1 MQFSFLGFSV
11 KKVMEFE
18 LDVKDLAILRFF
30 QDFMKSGKM
39 NYEEVDGVKY
49 YWISYKNISEEMPF
63 LGLGKRTIMMRMF
76 KLRDLGLL
84 SHYTKKEGGTFS
96 YYTLGV
102 KFNELLYTS
111 ENRSLSNIENE
122 SKNSSRNL
130 NGQFINEIKSNNKG
144 DIIRQASGES
154 NANIIAGVVGE
165 EASKINSIIRQAV
178 SEMHSNNIK
187 GRFGHESSKENSTN
201 VLTTSNEDSNIKE
214 NIISDDLNSQKTN
227 RGERLEGRQSSI
239 EESERSLQV
248 NFEELI
254 KSIEDNTDRH
264 ESKIREEL
272 DYGQAG
278 LVVNNNSINGQETLS
293 EKNTSKTGQAVLDK
307 SINQNQTLGQAESN
321 KSIKEKQT
329 LVQDKLI
336 EINKDSINHKE
347 EDKSILGDRN
357 QNNKDTLSKD
367 MNRGCSSNDTTKTNL
382 LNYLTTKNTNDLKS
396 IKDKLEFILNY
407 LNIKANVNYRITNRR
422 TVGLITARL
431 REGFT
436 PEDFK
441 VVIDKKISE
450 WSGTN
455 FEQYLNPFTLF
466 GDKFELYLNQKVASK
481 KSNANGGVSNSKS
494 EKFYKS
500 DARMLRFHNFTGREV
515 DYDSIEKQLL
525 GWD

>member
-11 KKVMEFE
+11 KKVMELN

-39 NYEEVDGVKY
+39 NYEEVDGVTY

-96 YYTLGV
+96 YYTLGY
-102 KFNELLYTS
+102 KFNDLLYTS
-111 ENRSLSNIENE
+111 ENKSISNAENE
-122 SKNSSRNL
+122 SKNSSRKL
-130 NGQFINEIKSNNKG
+130 NGQFINEIKSNNK
-144 DIIRQASGES
+144 EET
-154 NANIIAGVVGE
+154 VGQVT
-165 EASKINSIIRQAV
+165 SHR
-178 SEMHSNNIK
+178 HSNNIE
-187 GRFGHESSKENSTN
+187 GTFGYESSKAN
-201 VLTTSNEDSNIKE
+201 LIKGATTSNADSNSRDNIVSADQNNTKISKE
-214 NIISDDLNSQKTN
+214 
-227 RGERLEGRQSSI
+227 ERLNGRQSSN
-239 EESERSLQV
+239 EESEKSIQV

-254 KSIEDNTDRH
+254 KSREDNIDRY
-264 ESKIREEL
+264 ESKIGEEL

-278 LVVNNNSINGQETLS
+278 LGVNNNSIDGQAALS
-293 EKNTSKTGQAVLDK
+293 EENISKIGQA
-307 SINQNQTLGQAESN
+307 SRGRCSEFT
-321 KSIKEKQT
+321 
-329 LVQDKLI
+329 I
-336 EINKDSINHKE
+336 EQPSSSKVRQDSINYKE
-347 EDKSILGDRN
+347 EDISISEYPN

-441 VVIDKKISE
+441 VVIDKKVSE
-450 WSGTN
+450 WSSTN

-500 DARMLRFHNFTGREV
+500 DARKLRFHNFTGREV

>member
-11 KKVMEFE
+11 KKVMEFQ

-63 LGLGKRTIMMRMF
+63 LGLGKRTIMMRMLN
-76 KLRDLGLL
+76 LRDLGLL

-96 YYTLGV
+96 YYTLGD
-102 KFNELLYTS
+102 KFNDLLYIS
-111 ENRSLSNIENE
+111 ENRLLSNTENE
-122 SKNSSRNL
+122 SKNSRREISGQAISNINLISGQASSRIDL
-130 NGQFINEIKSNNKG
+130 NNKENSILNNSNNK
-144 DIIRQASGES
+144 ES
-154 NANIIAGVVGE
+154 TISANQNNT
-165 EASKINSIIRQAV
+165 KINKEKRLDYVQ
-178 SEMHSNNIK
+178 HSN
-187 GRFGHESSKENSTN
+187 
-201 VLTTSNEDSNIKE
+201 
-214 NIISDDLNSQKTN
+214 
-227 RGERLEGRQSSI
+227 
-239 EESERSLQV
+239 EESEKSLQV

-254 KSIEDNTDRH
+254 KSKEGNTDRDKSRIT
-264 ESKIREEL
+264 EGM
-272 DYGQAG
+272 DYGQVDLG
-278 LVVNNNSINGQETLS
+278 VNNNSIDGQETLS
-293 EKNTSKTGQAVLDK
+293 EKNISTVGQSSLTEKNILKIGQVASDK
-307 SINQNQTLGQAESN
+307 NIKENQDLGQAEWD
-321 KSIKEKQT
+321 KSSEEKQT
-329 LVQDKLI
+329 LAQDKLI

-347 EDKSILGDRN
+347 EDIIISEYPN
-357 QNNKDTLSKD
+357 QNNEDTLSKN

-407 LNIKANVNYRITNRR
+407 LNIKANVNYRITNRK
-422 TVGLITARL
+422 TVALITARL

-441 VVIDKKISE
+441 VVIDKKVSE
-450 WSGTN
+450 WSGTT

-481 KSNANGGVSNSKS
+481 KNNGNGGVGNSQK

-500 DARMLRFHNFTGREV
+500 DTRKLRFHNFTGREV
-515 DYDSIEKQLL
+515 DYDAIEKQLL
-525 GWD
+525 GWE

>member
-11 KKVMEFE
+11 KKIMEFE

-63 LGLGKRTIMMRMF
+63 LGLGKRTIMMRML
-76 KLRDLGLL
+76 KLRDLGIL

-96 YYTLGV
+96 YYTLGD
-102 KFNELLYTS
+102 KFNDLLYTS
-111 ENRSLSNIENE
+111 ENRSLSNIVNE
-122 SKNSSRNL
+122 SKDSSREISGQSSIKTNST
-130 NGQFINEIKSNNKG
+130 NGQSSSNINSN
-144 DIIRQASGES
+144 DRSEMSRQA
-154 NANIIAGVVGE
+154 N
-165 EASKINSIIRQAV
+165 
-178 SEMHSNNIK
+178 NNIK
-187 GRFGHESSKENSTN
+187 PYIEERVDYVQH
-201 VLTTSNEDSNIKE
+201 SNETSEK
-214 NIISDDLNSQKTN
+214 
-227 RGERLEGRQSSI
+227 SI
-239 EESERSLQV
+239 QV

-254 KSIEDNTDRH
+254 KNREDNIDRH

-272 DYGQAG
+272 DYRQAG
-278 LVVNNNSINGQETLS
+278 LGVNNNSINGQAASSGRCS
-293 EKNTSKTGQAVLDK
+293 ESTIEQSSSSKVNKN
-307 SINQNQTLGQAESN
+307 
-321 KSIKEKQT
+321 
-329 LVQDKLI
+329 
-336 EINKDSINHKE
+336 SINHKE
-347 EDKSILGDRN
+347 EDISIPEYTN
-357 QNNKDTLSKD
+357 QTNKDTLSKD
-367 MNRGCSSNDTTKTNL
+367 MNRGCSSKNTTKTNL
-382 LNYLTTKNTNDLKS
+382 LNYLTTINTNDLKS

-407 LNIKANVNYRITNRR
+407 LNTKANVNYRITNRK

-441 VVIDKKISE
+441 VVIDKKVSE

-481 KSNANGGVSNSKS
+481 KRNANGVVGNSQR

-500 DARMLRFHNFTGREV
+500 DTRKLRFHNFTGREV
-515 DYDSIEKQLL
+515 DYDAIENQLL
-525 GWD
+525 GWE

>member
-11 KKVMEFE
+11 KKIMEFE

-63 LGLGKRTIMMRMF
+63 LGLGKRTIMMRML

-96 YYTLGV
+96 YYTLGD
-102 KFNELLYTS
+102 KFNDLLYTS
-111 ENRSLSNIENE
+111 ENRSLSNIVNE
-122 SKNSSRNL
+122 SKNSSREISGQSSIKTNST
-130 NGQFINEIKSNNKG
+130 NGQSSSNINSN
-144 DIIRQASGES
+144 DRSEMSRQA
-154 NANIIAGVVGE
+154 N
-165 EASKINSIIRQAV
+165 
-178 SEMHSNNIK
+178 NNIK
-187 GRFGHESSKENSTN
+187 PYIEERVDYVQH
-201 VLTTSNEDSNIKE
+201 SNETSEK
-214 NIISDDLNSQKTN
+214 
-227 RGERLEGRQSSI
+227 SI
-239 EESERSLQV
+239 QV

-254 KSIEDNTDRH
+254 KSREDNIDRH

-272 DYGQAG
+272 DYRQAG
-278 LVVNNNSINGQETLS
+278 LGVNNNSINGQAALS
-293 EKNTSKTGQAVLDK
+293 EKNILKIGEAVSDK
-307 SINQNQTLGQAESN
+307 GTEEEQTLRQASSGRCSESTIEQSSSSKVN
-321 KSIKEKQT
+321 K
-329 LVQDKLI
+329 
-336 EINKDSINHKE
+336 NSINHKE
-347 EDKSILGDRN
+347 EDISIPEYTN
-357 QNNKDTLSKD
+357 QTNKDTLSKD
-367 MNRGCSSNDTTKTNL
+367 MNRGCSSKNTTKTNL
-382 LNYLTTKNTNDLKS
+382 LNYLTTINTNDLKS

-407 LNIKANVNYRITNRR
+407 LNTKANVNYRITNRK

-441 VVIDKKISE
+441 VVIDKKVSE

-466 GDKFELYLNQKVASK
+466 GDKFELYLNQKFASK
-481 KSNANGGVSNSKS
+481 KRNANGVVGNSQK

-500 DARMLRFHNFTGREV
+500 DTRKLRFHNFTGREV
-515 DYDSIEKQLL
+515 DYDAIENQLL
-525 GWD
+525 GWE